1 MHRYWLTSQSQKASI
16 GEGMNMRTTS
26 RIRLRRGLLNLARAL
41 WIIFALSNLIS
52 LPFGIQVYYTQML
65 ASGQREPAVAHALA
79 QMHLTAAQEAVS
91 FTVIFG
97 LASLVF
103 LVIGALIFW
112 RLWGTSHELLGLL
125 TSFIFITIALT
136 GITGVFEGES
146 VSPNPFLQVAFTIS
160 SISFFVLFPC
170 LAAFLLTFPN
180 GRFAP
185 RWSWLFI
192 LLWLGQFAFFIV
204 ADTGI
209 FGSASYSLLAGVVL
223 VTWGSTLSIQVYRY
237 ARVYTYSERQ
247 QTKWLVFGLTSGLLL
262 TAGSTI
268 IGNLLPQLSRPD
280 SPYQLLMNNLGG
292 LIIFL
297 PLSLSIGIALLRYR
311 LWNIDIIINR
321 TLVYGTLTVVLTAV
335 YVGLIFGL
343 QALLRGVISQDN
355 GVAIVISTLAI
366 AALFQP
372 LRSRI
377 QKIIDRR
384 FYRRKYDA
392 ARTLAAFS
400 ATLRNEVNL
409 DQLREE
415 LVVAVQETMQPSHVS
430 LWLRPT
436 KPDRGQ
442 QENWISTPPAHTKE
456 GIL

>member
-52 LPFGIQVYYTQML
+52 LPSGIQVCSTQML

-79 QMHLTAAQEAVS
+79 QMHLMAAQEAVS

-146 VSPNPFLQVAFTIS
+146 VSSNPFLRLAFTIS

-185 RWSWLFI
+185 RWSWLLI
-192 LLWLGQFAFFIV
+192 LLWLGQFAFFM
-204 ADTGI
+204 AAPTD
-209 FGSASYSLLAGVVL
+209 AAYSLQIGVVI
-223 VTWGSTLSIQVYRY
+223 VTWGSTLSIQ
-237 ARVYTYSERQ
+237 
-247 QTKWLVFGLTSGLLL
+247 
-262 TAGSTI
+262 
-268 IGNLLPQLSRPD
+268 
-280 SPYQLLMNNLGG
+280 
-292 LIIFL
+292 
-297 PLSLSIGIALLRYR
+297 
-311 LWNIDIIINR
+311 
-321 TLVYGTLTVVLTAV
+321 
-335 YVGLIFGL
+335 
-343 QALLRGVISQDN
+343 
-355 GVAIVISTLAI
+355 
-366 AALFQP
+366 
-372 LRSRI
+372 
-377 QKIIDRR
+377 
-384 FYRRKYDA
+384 
-392 ARTLAAFS
+392 
-400 ATLRNEVNL
+400 
-409 DQLREE
+409 
-415 LVVAVQETMQPSHVS
+415 
-430 LWLRPT
+430 
-436 KPDRGQ
+436 
-442 QENWISTPPAHTKE
+442 
-456 GIL
+456 

>member
-1 MHRYWLTSQSQKASI
+1 
-16 GEGMNMRTTS
+16 MRTTS

-52 LPFGIQVYYTQML
+52 LPFGVQRYYTQTL
-65 ASGQREPAVAHALA
+65 ATGQHEPAVARALA

-103 LVIGALIFW
+103 LVIGILIFW
-112 RLWGTSHELLGLL
+112 RLWGTSNELLGLL
-125 TSFIFITIALT
+125 TSFIFITTALT
-136 GITGVFEGES
+136 GITGVFEGVS
-146 VSPNPFLQVAFTIS
+146 VLPNPFLQMAFTIS
-160 SISFFVLFPC
+160 GISFFVLFPC

-311 LWNIDIIINR
+311 LWNIDIII
-321 TLVYGTLTVVLTAV
+321 
-335 YVGLIFGL
+335 
-343 QALLRGVISQDN
+343 
-355 GVAIVISTLAI
+355 
-366 AALFQP
+366 
-372 LRSRI
+372 
-377 QKIIDRR
+377 
-384 FYRRKYDA
+384 
-392 ARTLAAFS
+392 
-400 ATLRNEVNL
+400 
-409 DQLREE
+409 
-415 LVVAVQETMQPSHVS
+415 
-430 LWLRPT
+430 
-436 KPDRGQ
+436 
-442 QENWISTPPAHTKE
+442 
-456 GIL
+456 